1 MRSIDNENDPRILKE
16 LLKLAQSHIQYQD
29 NLIKKII
36 TENNEVLQKK
46 FSAEESLLILRK
58 KFFGKLSEKSIKDE
72 TDDFDRLRSA
82 DESELTLHSQNL
94 VPPVSKKQTK
104 KLDEEI
110 IYSELTELELK
121 EASVQ
126 MNLQSPS
133 FDQWEKLDG
142 LVDES
147 VMVTVIERKY
157 VRKLIRR
164 QKYMLKKEFNTTE
177 KESVIITAENPEI
190 RLLPGCGY
198 SVEFATAVIVDKYLY
213 HLPLERQCRE
223 MKSLDLLN
231 MSTQVLYN
239 VSRMAGLHFENIAE
253 EIKSEILSLSL
264 VHGDETPW
272 PINNKKDSDGYM
284 WIVSNQAGSY
294 YRFEPTRSGKI
305 IKETLSDYEGWL
317 MTDGYSG
324 YNQFKEK
331 KDKNILELKIRLAQ
345 CHAHARRYFKD
356 VEESNPEIT
365 EYLNFYK
372 ELSSFE
378 KQAKDF
384 EDLHDIRQKKSK
396 PLIERMHAWLL
407 DQLPKSRPELGFR
420 KAIKYSLNN
429 WSELI
434 KFLDDPVIPLTNNEA
449 ERSIRQVVM
458 GRKNFYGSRSIDG
471 ADLAA
476 LMYTV
481 IESCKKFEIDP
492 RNYILETLK
501 LSAAKIETL
510 TPYKFA
516 LKLRSQQPA

>member
-1 MRSIDNENDPRILKE
+1 MRSIENENDPRILRE
-16 LLKLAQSHIQYQD
+16 LLKLAQNHIKYQD
-29 NLIKKII
+29 DLIKKYVL
-36 TENNEVLQKK
+36 ENDKVQQQK

-58 KFFGKLSEKSIKDE
+58 KLFGKSSEKSPQDE
-72 TDDFDRLRSA
+72 VDDFDRLRSA
-82 DESELTLHSQNL
+82 DASELTLHSQNL
-94 VPPVSKKQTK
+94 VPPISKKQTK
-104 KLDEEI
+104 KLAEEI
-110 IYSELTELELK
+110 IYSDLSAADLK
-121 EASVQ
+121 NASIE
-126 MNLQSPS
+126 MNLENASS
-133 FDQWEKLDG
+133 DQWEKLEG
-142 LVDES
+142 LFEES
-147 VMVTVIERKY
+147 VMVTVVERKY
-157 VRKLIRR
+157 LRKLIRR
-164 QKYMLKKEFNTTE
+164 QKYKLKKEFNTTE
-177 KESVIITAENPEI
+177 KESVIITAENPEL

-198 SVEFATAVIVDKYLY
+198 SVEFATSIIVDKYLY

-253 EIKSEILSLSL
+253 DIKTEILSLSL
-264 VHGDETPW
+264 VHCDETTW

-305 IKETLSDYEGWL
+305 IKETLSDYKGWL

-331 KDKNILELKIRLAQ
+331 KDNSILELKIKLAQ

-356 VEESNPEIT
+356 VEEVNPEIA

-384 EDLHDIRQKKSK
+384 EDLKKIRLTKSK
-396 PLIERMHAWLL
+396 PLIEKMHLWLMEYF
-407 DQLPKSRPELGFR
+407 PKSRPELGFR
-420 KAIKYSLNN
+420 KAIQYSLNN
-429 WSELI
+429 WAELI
-434 KFLDDPVIPLTNNEA
+434 KFLGDPVIPLTNNEA

-476 LMYTV
+476 TMYTI

-492 RNYILETLK
+492 RKYILETLK
-501 LSAAKIETL
+501 LSAAKKEIL

>member
-1 MRSIDNENDPRILKE
+1 MRSIENENNPRILKE
-16 LLKLAQSHIQYQD
+16 LLKLAQNHIQYQD

-36 TENNEVLQKK
+36 SEKDETLQQK

-58 KFFGKLSEKSIKDE
+58 KFFGKSSEKSSKE
-72 TDDFDRLRSA
+72 TVDDFDRLRSA
-82 DESELTLHSQNL
+82 EESELTLHSQNL
-94 VPPVSKKQTK
+94 APVPSNKSTK

-110 IYSELTELELK
+110 IYSELSGDELTK
-121 EASVQ
+121 ASVELGLS
-126 MNLQSPS
+126 NPNPA
-133 FDQWEKLDG
+133 QWEKLEN
-142 LVDES
+142 LFDES
-147 VMVTVIERKY
+147 ALVTVIERKY
-157 VRKLIRR
+157 VKKVIRR
-164 QKYMLKKEFNTTE
+164 QKYKLKTEFNNTE
-177 KESVIITAENPEI
+177 KESVIITAENPEL
-190 RLLPGCGY
+190 RLLPGCSY
-198 SVEFATAVIVDKYLY
+198 SIEFATSVVVDKYLY
-213 HLPLERQCRE
+213 HLPLERQCRA
-223 MKSLDLLN
+223 MKSLNLLN

-253 EIKSEILSLSL
+253 QIKSEILNLSL

-272 PINNKKDSDGYM
+272 PINNNKDSDGYM

-305 IKETLSDYEGWL
+305 IKETLDNYEGWL

-331 KDKNILELKIRLAQ
+331 KDKNILKLKIKLVQ

-356 VEESNPEIT
+356 VEESNPEIP
-365 EYLNFYK
+365 EYFNFYK

-384 EDLHDIRQKKSK
+384 EDLKLIRQTKSK
-396 PLIERMHAWLL
+396 PLIEKMHSWLVEYY
-407 DQLPKSRPELGFR
+407 PKSRPELGFR
-420 KAIKYSLNN
+420 KAISYSLNN
-429 WSELI
+429 WTELI

-476 LMYTV
+476 MMYTI

-492 RNYILETLK
+492 RKYILETLK
-501 LSAAKIETL
+501 LSAAKKETL

-516 LKLRSQQPA
+516 MKLRSQQPA

>member
-1 MRSIDNENDPRILKE
+1 MRAIENENDPRILKA
-16 LLKLAQSHIQYQD
+16 LSKLQHAEIIRLQC
-29 NLIKKII
+29 LIKKY
-36 TENNEVLQKK
+36 EFEKDQALQQK
-46 FSAEESLLILRK
+46 FSSEESLLILRK
-58 KFFGKLSEKSIKDE
+58 KLFGKSSEKSPKDE

-94 VPPVSKKQTK
+94 VPPISKKQTK

-110 IYSELTELELK
+110 IHSELTELELK

-133 FDQWEKLDG
+133 SNQWEKLDG

-164 QKYMLKKEFNTTE
+164 QKYKLKKEFNTTE
-177 KESVIITAENPEI
+177 KESVIITAENPEL

-253 EIKSEILSLSL
+253 EIKSEILNLSL

-331 KDKNILELKIRLAQ
+331 KDKNILALKIKLAQ

-356 VEESNPEIT
+356 VETSNPEIT

-378 KQAKDF
+378 KQAEDF
-384 EDLHDIRQKKSK
+384 EDLHDIRQTKSK
-396 PLIERMHAWLL
+396 PLIEKMHAWLI
-407 DQLPKSRPELGFR
+407 DQLPKSRSELGFR

-429 WSELI
+429 WAELI

-476 LMYTV
+476 TMYTI

-492 RNYILETLK
+492 RKYILETLK
-501 LSAAKIETL
+501 LSAAKKEVL